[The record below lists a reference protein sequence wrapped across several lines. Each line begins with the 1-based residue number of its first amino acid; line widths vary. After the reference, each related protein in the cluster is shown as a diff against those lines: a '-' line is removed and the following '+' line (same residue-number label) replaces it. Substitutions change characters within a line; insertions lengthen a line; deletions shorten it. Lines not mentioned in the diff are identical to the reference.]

1 MRKFFTIEF
10 LLLGVLLAWMPGA
23 LANSVTGGQ
32 SLSANLGANAKLAV
46 VQPTVTLIHA
56 GTTFANFTGTVTVQY
71 KVRTTPSGSST
82 LVVKAASDF
91 SPATGPSV
99 AGGDLTYTCSGATLG
114 SNCSGTPTISTT
126 ATTNVV
132 TVGAGVCT
140 GAGCGGSDPNSVSV
154 SLILADSPT
163 FKTGTYTNSLLFS
176 ISAI

>member
-1 MRKFFTIEF
+1 MRQFFTIEF
-10 LLLGVLLAWMPGA
+10 LLLGILVGCTPVA

-32 SLSANLGANAKLAV
+32 ALSANLGANAKLAV
-46 VQPTVTLIHA
+46 VQSSVTLVHA

-71 KVRTTPSGSST
+71 RVRTTPSGSST
-82 LVVKAASDF
+82 LAVKAASDF

-99 AGGDLTYTCSGATLG
+99 VNGDLTYTCSGATLG
-114 SNCSGTPTISTT
+114 SNCAGSPTVSTT

-132 TVGAGVCT
+132 TVGAGACT
-140 GAGCGGSDPNSVSV
+140 GAGCGNPDPNSVSV
-154 SLILADSPT
+154 SLTLTDSPT